1 VASPTQERESDGPRI
16 TVTLRQLMQRDR
28 FGSAFP
34 RLFAAAILQEFSFAL
49 LIHFPGYLAGLGA
62 TEGLIGILYSASAIV
77 SLIFRPWLGRILDLT
92 HRRTVLL
99 VSGFLNV
106 SVVLLMITTSVWGPY
121 LWILF
126 LAQRTFQVAL
136 FTTALT
142 YGADTIPMGVRTQGL
157 AIFGLSGLIPI
168 AFAGYL
174 GDVVIAAGGYPAL
187 FWTAGI
193 AGSVSWLLV
202 WTLPTFPVR
211 GRQPRRSFWKAFGQ
225 RNLLPLWFSS
235 LLLFVGFESLFT
247 FTRTYV
253 DDRQVGSAGLFFAIY
268 GASAVITRILG
279 GSRYDTLPHRTV
291 LVLAISFF
299 GVGLVGMAFAQ
310 SAVTLG
316 VAAFVMGTA
325 HGTAFPLL
333 SSEVVNRARV
343 AERGSAMAIFTAIF
357 DIALLVG
364 APTIGFLIDGFGY
377 AVAFTTGGVALVV
390 GSLIYGVW
398 DKRLIASSTPVVAEE
413 AL

>member
-1 VASPTQERESDGPRI
+1 
-16 TVTLRQLMQRDR
+16 MQRDR

-34 RLFAAAILQEFSFAL
+34 RLFAAAILQELSFAL
-49 LIHFPGYLAGLGA
+49 LIHFPGYLSGLGA
-62 TEGLIGILYSASAIV
+62 SEGLIGVLYSSSAIV
-77 SLIFRPWLGRILDLT
+77 SLLFRPWLGRILDLT

-99 VSGFLNV
+99 VSGALNV
-106 SVVLLMITTSVWGPY
+106 SVVLLLITTTVWGPY

-142 YGADTIPMGVRTQGL
+142 YGADTIPMSVRTQGL

-168 AFAGYL
+168 AFAGFL
-174 GDVVIAAGGYPAL
+174 GDLVIDTAGYTGL
-187 FWTAGI
+187 FWMAGL
-193 AGSVSWLLV
+193 AGLVSWIIV

-211 GRQPRRSFWKAFGQ
+211 GRQPRRSFWRAFAQ
-225 RNLLPLWFSS
+225 RNLIPLWFAS
-235 LLLFVGFESLFT
+235 LLFFLGVESLFT

-253 DDRQVGSAGLFFAIY
+253 DDRQVGSAGLFFAMY
-268 GASAVITRILG
+268 GASAAITRIFG

-291 LVLAISFF
+291 VVTAVSFF
-299 GVGLVGMAFAQ
+299 GVGLIGMAFAQ
-310 SAVTLG
+310 SAVTLAI
-316 VAAFVMGTA
+316 AAFVMGTA

-343 AERGSAMAIFTAIF
+343 AERGSAMAIFTSIF
-357 DIALLVG
+357 DIALLFG
-364 APTIGFLIDGFGY
+364 APLIGFLIDGFDY
-377 AVAFTTGGVALVV
+377 TVAFTVGGAALLV
-390 GSLIYGVW
+390 GSFVYGLW
-398 DKRLIASSTPVVAEE
+398 DKRLMATSSPVVAEE

>member
-1 VASPTQERESDGPRI
+1 
-16 TVTLRQLMQRDR
+16 MQSDR

-34 RLFAAAILQEFSFAL
+34 RLFAAAILQELSFAL
-49 LIHFPGYLAGLGA
+49 LIHFPGYLSGLGA
-62 TEGLIGILYSASAIV
+62 TEGLIGVLYSASAIV
-77 SLIFRPWLGRILDLT
+77 SLLFRPWLGRILDLT

-106 SVVLLMITTSVWGPY
+106 AVVLLMITTSVWGPY

-142 YGADTIPMGVRTQGL
+142 YGADTIPMSVRTQGL

-168 AFAGYL
+168 AFAGYV
-174 GDVVIAAGGYPAL
+174 GDLVIASAGFTGL
-187 FWTAGI
+187 FWLAGTAG
-193 AGSVSWLLV
+193 ALSWLIV

-211 GRQPRRSFWKAFGQ
+211 GRQPRRSFWKAFAQ
-225 RNLLPLWFSS
+225 RNLIPLWFASF
-235 LLLFVGFESLFT
+235 LFFLGVESLFT

-253 DDRQVGSAGLFFAIY
+253 DDRGVGSAGLFFAVY
-268 GASAVITRILG
+268 GASAAITRIFG

-291 LVLAISFF
+291 LITAISWF
-299 GVGLVGMAFAQ
+299 GIGLVGMAFAQ
-310 SAVTLG
+310 AALALAIS
-316 VAAFVMGTA
+316 AFVMGTA

-343 AERGSAMAIFTAIF
+343 AERGSAVAIFTSIF
-357 DIALLVG
+357 DIALLFG
-364 APTIGFLIDGFGY
+364 APAIGFLIDGFDY
-377 AVAFTTGGVALVV
+377 TVAFTVGGIALVV

-398 DKRLIASSTPVVAEE
+398 DRRLMATSAPFVAEE
-413 AL
+413 VLE